1 MEEQSLKRRTGMQLK
16 GDLAWTISLGNQPW
30 RPGKALGMQEIE
42 EKGAQ

>member
-1 MEEQSLKRRTGMQLK
+1 MEERSLRTKTGMQLK

-30 RPGKALGMQEIE
+30 GPGKALGMREIE